1 MTWIDVLPF
10 VLIIVYAA
18 LGYFTGILRRG
29 IGLVALY
36 VGFLA
41 ATGMGLQ
48 AGNLINQ
55 AFAFEIPDARIIGF
69 FGILFIVLVLV
80 EVASWLARAQIRIDA
95 VYWNRATGVIV
106 GLITAGLLSVLVVYL
121 LEAAGNPSGGGQL
134 SGIQAQIHD
143 AVKASKLA
151 VPLMHSVYK
160 PIVAIFTPVLP
171 NDPNQYFSRGPV
183 S

>member
-1 MTWIDVLPF
+1 LSWIDVLPI
-10 VLIIVYAA
+10 VLLIIYGV
-18 LGYFTGILRRG
+18 LGYFTGVLRRG

-69 FGILFIVLVLV
+69 FGLLTAVLVLV
-80 EVASWLARAQIRIDA
+80 EVAAWLARAQIRIEA
-95 VYWNRATGVIV
+95 VYWNRATGVLV
-106 GLITAGLLSVLVVYL
+106 GLVTAIMLSVVVVYQ

-143 AVKASKLA
+143 AAKSSKLI
-151 VPLMHSVYK
+151 VPLVNNISK